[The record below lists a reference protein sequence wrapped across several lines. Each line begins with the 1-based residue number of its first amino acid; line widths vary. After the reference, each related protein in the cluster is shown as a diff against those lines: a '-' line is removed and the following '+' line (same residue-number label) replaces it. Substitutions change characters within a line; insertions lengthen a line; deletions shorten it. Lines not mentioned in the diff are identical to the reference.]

1 MQSVHV
7 IDWVFR
13 SRSTGKITVVQ
24 VPNAAL
30 AVALVAWPLHRLLG
44 PSGSLNT
51 LLTVVGTVAVV
62 VWAAD
67 EIIRGVNPWRRFLG
81 GGVLVWQVV
90 SLAFR

>member
-1 MQSVHV
+1 VHM
-7 IDWVFR
+7 IDRVFR

-30 AVALVAWPLHRLLG
+30 AVALVAWLLHRLLG
-44 PSGSLNT
+44 PSGSINT
-51 LLTVVGTVAVV
+51 PLTVLGTVALV